1 MIFTT
6 KWLTTIFPE
15 YQGNIQSNFAI
26 DEVTTDSR
34 VQTNHALFIPLIGEN
49 FDGHDH
55 VRQAID
61 HGAEAVIWKKDKPLP
76 AFITSDF
83 PVFYVDDTLVALQE
97 LAHEYRNEINPI
109 VVGITGSNGKTTTKD
124 LVASIVQTT
133 YQTHF
138 TDGNFNNHI
147 GLPLTILGMPRVTEV
162 LILEMGMSD
171 RKEIERLAEI
181 AKPDYA
187 IITNIG
193 ESHIEF
199 LGSRQAIA
207 EAKLEIL
214 QGLKKD
220 GILIIDGDEELLE
233 LIRHDKHVITCGFN
247 VYNDVII
254 EQVEMDS
261 SQTNFTLAN
270 DANYTVPLLGKH
282 HAQNATYAISLGKQL
297 AITEQMI
304 KKGLLNLK
312 STGMRFELL
321 CGDHGVT
328 IVNDAYNASPTS
340 MRAAIEVIKQMIG
353 YDHKVLILGDIYELG
368 EQSEVLHRSIAKAI
382 EEPITA
388 VFTYGE
394 HAKYIIE
401 EVKKH
406 QPKILCEHFNS
417 SKALLKALQPYLND
431 RSILLFKASRGMKLE
446 EIVANVQDSSH

>member
-6 KWLTTIFPE
+6 KWLTTVFPE
-15 YQGNIQSNFAI
+15 YQGNIQSSLTIN
-26 DEVTTDSR
+26 EVTTDSR
-34 VQTNHALFIPLIGEN
+34 VKTNHALFIPLIGEN

-61 HGAEAVIWKKDKPLP
+61 HGSEAIVWRKDKPLP
-76 AFITSDF
+76 AFITNDF
-83 PVFYVDDTLVALQE
+83 PVFYVNDTLAALQE
-97 LAHEYRNEINPI
+97 LALQYRNEINPI

-147 GLPLTILGMPRVTEV
+147 GLPLTILGMPRTTEV

-214 QGLKKD
+214 QGLKKN

-233 LIRHDKHVITCGFN
+233 PIRHDKHVITCGFN
-247 VYNDVII
+247 MHNDVII

-261 SQTNFTLAN
+261 SQTNFKLTN
-270 DANYTVPLLGKH
+270 DANYTVPLLGRH

-297 AITEQMI
+297 SITDQMI
-304 KKGLLNLK
+304 KKGLLTLK

-321 CGDHGVT
+321 CGDNGVT
-328 IVNDAYNASPTS
+328 IVNDAYNASPTY
-340 MRAAIEVIKQMIG
+340 MKAAIEVIKQMIG
-353 YDHKVLILGDIYELG
+353 YDDKVLILGDIFELG
-368 EQSEVLHRSIAKAI
+368 DQSEVLHRSVAKVI
-382 EEPITA
+382 EQPITA
-388 VFTYGE
+388 VFTYGK

-401 EVKKH
+401 EVRKY
-406 QPKILCEHFNS
+406 QPQILCEHFNS
-417 SKALLKALQPYLND
+417 GKDLLKELQPYLND
-431 RSILLFKASRGMKLE
+431 RTTLLFKASRGMKLE
-446 EIVANVQDSSH
+446 EIVANVQVTSH